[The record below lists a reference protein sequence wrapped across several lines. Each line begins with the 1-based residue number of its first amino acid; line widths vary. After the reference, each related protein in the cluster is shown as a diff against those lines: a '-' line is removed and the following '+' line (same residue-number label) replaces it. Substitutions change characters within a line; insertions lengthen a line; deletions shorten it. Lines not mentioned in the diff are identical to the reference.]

1 MVGKEPPDNWICSLN
16 PDSKFNKCQCPE
28 TFPQI
33 PVGEFQKEAKTNEQ
47 KKADLQDK
55 MEKMQKELEKVSV
68 GLNLPQSLNIII
80 SLTSFCF
87 LLISIP
93 SRLTTAKFGAETGC
107 C

>member
-33 PVGEFQKEAKTNEQ
+33 PVGEFQREAKTNEQ

-68 GLNLPQSLNIII
+68 SVKLLWNILNS
-80 SLTSFCF
+80 
-87 LLISIP
+87 
-93 SRLTTAKFGAETGC
+93 
-107 C
+107 